1 MSKVA
6 VVTAASRG
14 IGAEACRVLARE
26 GYHVAVNYLSSREAA
41 ERVAQDCR
49 DHGVRAVAIRADV
62 TREAEVE
69 AMFRQVDA
77 ELGRVTALVNN
88 AGGAKIILGEH
99 GRAVADASAADIEAM
114 LALNVASAIL
124 CAREAIRRM
133 SRTGGGSG
141 GAIVNISSDCSRR
154 GGAVA
159 RKDGVPGLVLYGA
172 AKAAI
177 DGLTLGLSTE
187 AAPLGIR
194 VNAIR
199 PATIVTEAHEA
210 DGPEHY
216 ARMGRII
223 PLGRPGQP
231 SEVAETIAFLLSDKA
246 SFITG
251 ALVDVTGGR

>member
-1 MSKVA
+1 MGKVA

-14 IGAEACRVLARE
+14 IGAEACRLLARD
-26 GYHVAVNYLSSREAA
+26 GYSVAVNYLSSGAAA
-41 ERVAQDCR
+41 EKVAEDCR
-49 DHGVRAVAIRADV
+49 ALGVQAIAVKADV
-62 TREAEVE
+62 TREKDVE
-69 AMFRQVDA
+69 AMFATVDTEIGA
-77 ELGRVTALVNN
+77 VTALVNN

-99 GRAVADASAADIEAM
+99 GRALADASGADIDAM
-114 LALNVASAIL
+114 LALNVSSAML

-133 SRTGGGSG
+133 STASGGKG

-159 RKDGVPGLVLYGA
+159 RKDGVAGLVLYGA

-187 AAPLGIR
+187 VAPHGIR

-199 PATIVTEAHEA
+199 PATIVTEAHDA

-216 ARMGRII
+216 EKMGRII
-223 PLGRPGQP
+223 PLGRPGRP
-231 SEVAETIAFLLSDKA
+231 AEVAETIAFLLSDKA

>member
-14 IGAEACRVLARE
+14 IGAETCRLLARD
-26 GYHVAVNYLSSREAA
+26 GYHVAVNYLNSKDAA
-41 ERVAQDCR
+41 ESVAEDCR
-49 DHGVRAVAIRADV
+49 SHGVNALAIRADV
-62 TREAEVE
+62 TDETQVE
-69 AMFRQVDA
+69 NLFAVVDS
-77 ELGRVTALVNN
+77 ELGPVTSLVNN
-88 AGGAKIILGEH
+88 AGGAKILLGDQ
-99 GRAVADASAADIEAM
+99 GRALADASVVDMSAM
-114 LALNVASAIL
+114 LALNVVSAML

-133 SRTGGGSG
+133 STARGGQG

-187 AAPLGIR
+187 VAPQGIR

-199 PATIVTEAHEA
+199 PATIVTEAHDA

-216 ARMGRII
+216 EKMGRII
-223 PLGRPGQP
+223 PLGRPGRP
-231 SEVAETIAFLLSDKA
+231 AEVAETVVFLLSDKA
-246 SFITG
+246 SFTTG
-251 ALVDVTGGR
+251 ALIDVTGGR